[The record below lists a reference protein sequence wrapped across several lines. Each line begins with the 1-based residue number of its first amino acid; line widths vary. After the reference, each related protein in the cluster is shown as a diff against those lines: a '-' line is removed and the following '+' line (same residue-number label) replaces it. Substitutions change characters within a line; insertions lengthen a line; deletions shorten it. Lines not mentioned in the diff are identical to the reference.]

1 MDLLSAI
8 LLLATDPADPGP
20 RPMSPLENPL
30 VILVLMGVFIYF
42 FLIRP
47 QKKEQEQKQKML
59 AGLKKN
65 DRVVTTGGIYGTVV
79 NVKDNEVT
87 LRVDDQ
93 AKVKIRF
100 RKAAVSAVVTETG
113 ATDGAQKG

>member
-1 MDLLSAI
+1 MVV
-8 LLLATDPADPGP
+8 
-20 RPMSPLENPL
+20 L
-30 VILVLMGVFIYF
+30 VVVFFYF

-47 QKKEQEQKQKML
+47 QKKEQEEKQKML
-59 AGLKKN
+59 GGLKKN

-100 RKAAVSAVVTETG
+100 RKAAVAAVVNQTG
-113 ATDGAQKG
+113 ATDGAQ